1 MTQTTDFDNE
11 MKALAQGV
19 YKGKEKFIPKD
30 WIKIAEKDN
39 KKTGFHAEAFFKNG
53 KIAISIQGSDF
64 ENNGN
69 DWTDNNIK
77 MFKKD
82 LPNQY
87 VDAQDFYE
95 EIKKD
100 FPNKEIVFTGHS
112 LGGSLA
118 QLMGNKTGCETVTFN
133 AYGVA
138 DFTDDKYPLRPLNI
152 RNYGNIH
159 DVTFNLNI
167 DNQLGET
174 YVIRENNKNDNYL
187 VKSKDLG
194 YVGGLDPVG
203 HHFIETMGDLE
214 DASEYKPKTL
224 SATITHDID
233 FKDIDPNRV
242 FTNEEIGEMS
252 NEEYLRL
259 ENFINKQLKTG
270 RVMAKAQAE
279 EKLKSGDLIWV
290 DDYERTD
297 GTHVRGYYRT
307 K

>member
-1 MTQTTDFDNE
+1 MNKKIKFDNE

-39 KKTGFHAEAFFKNG
+39 KSTGFYAEAFFKNG

-118 QLMGNKTGCETVTFN
+118 QLIGNKTGCETVTFN

-138 DFTDDKYPLRPLNI
+138 DFADNIYSSRPLNI
-152 RNYGNIH
+152 RNYGNIN
-159 DVTFNLNI
+159 DTTFNLNI
-167 DNQLGET
+167 DNQLGKT
-174 YVIRENNKNDNYL
+174 YIIQKNNQEDYL
-187 VKSKDLG
+187 VKSKNSG
-194 YVGGLDPVG
+194 YAGGLDPIG
-203 HHFIETMGDLE
+203 HHFIESMGDLE

-224 SATITHDID
+224 SASVTQNID
-233 FKDIDPNRV
+233 FKDVDDKRV
-242 FTNEEIGEMS
+242 FTREEIGEMS

-259 ENFINKQLKTG
+259 ENLINKQLKTG

-290 DDYERTD
+290 DDYERSD

>member
-1 MTQTTDFDNE
+1 MTKTTDFDNE

-19 YKGKEKFIPKD
+19 YKGNEKSIPKD
-30 WIKIAEKDN
+30 WIKITEKDN

-53 KIAISIQGSDF
+53 KIAISIRGTD
-64 ENNGN
+64 EKYN
-69 DWTDNNIK
+69 DLLKEDILHLGLK
-77 MFKKD
+77 RI
-82 LPNQY
+82 PSQY
-87 VDAQDFYE
+87 VDTQDFYK

-100 FPNKEIVFTGHS
+100 FPNKEIVFIGHS

-138 DFTDDKYPLRPLNI
+138 DILDGNIIRDNNNI
-152 RNYGNIH
+152 RNYGNSL
-159 DVTFNLNI
+159 DKVFNENINNHLGKIYKI
-167 DNQLGET
+167 DNNVHNEYLTSEYT
-174 YVIRENNKNDNYL
+174 YKSNKKTYL
-187 VKSKDLG
+187 SKN
-194 YVGGLDPVG
+194 
-203 HHFIETMGDLE
+203 HKIETMGNLE
-214 DASEYKPKTL
+214 DAVVYKPNRL
-224 SATITHDID
+224 EGNITQNID

-242 FTNEEIGEMS
+242 FTQEEIGEMS

-259 ENFINKQLKTG
+259 ENLINKQLKTG

-279 EKLKSGDLIWV
+279 EMLKSGNLIWV
-290 DDYERTD
+290 NDYEHAD

>member
-1 MTQTTDFDNE
+1 MDKKIKFDNE

-19 YKGKEKFIPKD
+19 YKWNEKSIPKD

-39 KKTGFHAEAFFKNG
+39 KSTGFHAKAFFKNG
-53 KIAISIQGSDF
+53 KIAIAIQGSDF
-64 ENNGN
+64 ENGGK

-77 MFKKD
+77 MFEKH

-87 VDAQDFYE
+87 IDAQDFYE

-100 FPNKEIVFTGHS
+100 FPQKEIIFTGHS

-138 DFTDDKYPLRPLNI
+138 DFADNKYSLKPLNI
-152 RNYGNIH
+152 RNYGNIEDIVFH
-159 DVTFNLNI
+159 SNI
-167 DNQLGET
+167 DNQLGT
-174 YVIRENNKNDNYL
+174 IYVIGLEKSDKI
-187 VKSKDLG
+187 VSKDNNFSQQSEINFK
-194 YVGGLDPVG
+194 
-203 HHFIETMGDLE
+203 HHKIELMGDLK

-224 SATITHDID
+224 FASVTHDID
-233 FKDIDPNRV
+233 FKNIDPNRV
-242 FTNEEIGEMS
+242 FTQEEIGEMS

-259 ENFINKQLKTG
+259 ENLINKQLKTG

-290 DDYERTD
+290 NDYERTD
-297 GTHVRGYYRT
+297 GTHVKGYYRT